1 MPHPVLTALL
11 LGLGP
16 GLPDALVIRNSVTV
30 RIDSVYTETTD
41 LVVVPLT
48 GRGLARFQT
57 MSVPFRTGWETVE
70 LLEARTGLWRS
81 GRRGSD
87 ALVAERPHHAL
98 AGQSRLESSMRELV
112 LTMPGLETGDTVVVR
127 TRRVI
132 RSLPLADCYSY
143 HYSPWCRDSV
153 LVGEFTVIDTRNSGL
168 FVEWSPEFGPP
179 DTSGCTMRWRVGPL
193 SPLCGHPLAFRNRP
207 YAVVATHDP
216 RSVSRELHAALDV
229 SYGAD
234 SGLLSEAAAVI
245 GSTPDEMRDWI
256 AENIEYTGADIGDWP
271 GFTPKPPGETLDE
284 GAGVCRDTA
293 VLLLSLIRA
302 AGGEAWL
309 AMLDTTGG
317 IPGLVGSRSF
327 DHMVVAVPHGDGF
340 GVLDPS
346 AKGVAD
352 GHSYGL
358 RGTRFLPLTPWG
370 SSLQTI
376 PVDGWEDSL
385 ILVFTGTLD
394 DGSVSG
400 TLSATASGAP
410 SELLCTIMERSH
422 DAYRNTLLSRFFGAD
437 TLSAVST
444 SGDTLFISGQWSAP
458 GGQGALLLPGLRDIS
473 FPGTRA
479 AHFLIPACPDR
490 IELDAPAFESL
501 TMVLAL
507 NGREVVPPS
516 PVTTEDYSCS
526 ITLRGD
532 TLVLLETARVLPLHP
547 EPGRIRE
554 TLLQRAGAS
563 ARTVLTP

>member
-11 LGLGP
+11 LGLAP
-16 GLPDALVIRNSVTV
+16 GLPDALVIHNNVTV
-30 RIDSVYTETTD
+30 LIDSVYTETTD

-48 GRGLARFQT
+48 GRGVARFT
-57 MSVPFRTGWETVE
+57 TLSVPFRTGWETVE

-81 GRRGSD
+81 GRRGSE
-87 ALVAERPHHAL
+87 ALVSERPHHAL

-153 LVGEFTVIDTRNSGL
+153 LAGEFTVIDSRSSGL
-168 FVEWSPEFGPP
+168 LVEWSPEFGPP
-179 DTSGCTMRWRVGPL
+179 DTTGGALRWSVGPL
-193 SPLCGHPLAFRNRP
+193 SPLSGHPLALRDRP
-207 YAVVATHDP
+207 FAVVATHDP
-216 RSVSRELHAALDV
+216 QSVSRELHAVLDV
-229 SYGAD
+229 TYGSHSA
-234 SGLLSEAAAVI
+234 LLSEVAALT
-245 GSTPDEMRDWI
+245 GRTPDDMRDWI
-256 AENIEYTGADIGDWP
+256 SLNIEYIGADMGDWP
-271 GFTPKPPGETLDE
+271 GFSPKPPAETIDD

-293 VLLLSLIRA
+293 VLLVNLIRA
-302 AGGEAWL
+302 VGGEAWL

-327 DHMVVAVPHGDGF
+327 DHMVVAVPQGDGF
-340 GVLDPS
+340 RVLDPS

-370 SSLQTI
+370 TPLQTI

-385 ILVFTGTLD
+385 TLVFTGALGE
-394 DGSVSG
+394 GSVSG
-400 TLSATASGAP
+400 TLSVTASGAP
-410 SELLCTIMERSH
+410 AELLCTIMERSH
-422 DAYRNTLLSRFFGAD
+422 DAYRNTLLERFFGAENI
-437 TLSAVST
+437 SAVST
-444 SGDTLFISGQWSAP
+444 TGNTLLITGEWSAP

-479 AHFLIPACPDR
+479 AHLLIPACPDR

-501 TMVLAL
+501 TLTLAC
-507 NGREVVPPS
+507 NGREVVPPA
-516 PVTTEDYSCS
+516 PVTTGDYSCS
-526 ITLRGD
+526 ISLRGD
-532 TLVLLETARVLPLHP
+532 TLVLRETARVLPLHP

-554 TLLQRAGAS
+554 TLLQRAGTS